1 MPNFTKNA
9 IKTSFLKLLD
19 EYPLSKISVRTIVED
34 CGINRNTFYYHY
46 QDIPTLIKEIVKDD
60 ISTLISKY
68 PTVSSLDECVNLVF
82 KFSLE
87 NKRAVL
93 HIYNSVNRDIYEK
106 YVMNICEYLVKTYF
120 DTVLPKDAASD
131 FERDVAVRFF
141 KCELFGL
148 TFDWIS
154 NGMRDDIIEEIY
166 HIANI
171 CRSFYAEIL
180 HKNGNKTDVNTNDV
194 S

>member
-1 MPNFTKNA
+1 MPNFTKKA
-9 IKTSFLKLLD
+9 IKDSFLKLLT

-34 CGINRNTFYYHY
+34 CGINRNSFYYHY
-46 QDIPTLIKEIVKDD
+46 QDIPTLLMEIVKDD
-60 ISTLISKY
+60 INTLISKY
-68 PTVSSLDECVNLVF
+68 PTVGSLDECVNLVF
-82 KFSLE
+82 KFALE
-87 NKRAVL
+87 NKKAVL

-120 DTVLPKDAASD
+120 DTVLPKDAVSE

-154 NGMRDDIIEEIY
+154 NGMRDDLIEEIY
-166 HIANI
+166 RITNI
-171 CRSFYAEIL
+171 CRSLYTEIL
-180 HKNGNKTDVNTNDV
+180 HQNGNKTAANANDV

>member
-46 QDIPTLIKEIVKDD
+46 QDIPTLLMEIVKDD
-60 ISTLISKY
+60 INTLISKY
-68 PTVSSLDECVNLVF
+68 PTVGSLDECVNLVF

-87 NKRAVL
+87 NKKAVL

-120 DTVLPKDAASD
+120 DTVFPKDAVSE

-154 NGMRDDIIEEIY
+154 NGMRDDLIEEIY
-166 HIANI
+166 RITNI

-180 HKNGNKTDVNTNDV
+180 HKNGNKTDVNANDV